1 MEATKTE
8 LAEKIRESAVSVLP
22 ILILVSLLCLF
33 LTPMQPQLLL
43 AFLIGALMLIL
54 GMGLFSLGAEQSM
67 TPIGTKIGTAL
78 TKTKN
83 LPLILGVSFLLG
95 FAITVAEPD
104 LQVLAETVPH
114 ISSTVLLVT
123 VGIGVGLFMSLC
135 MYRIITGANLRWLLL
150 GCYALIFLLAAFT
163 DPDFLCIA
171 FDSGGVTTG
180 PMTVP
185 FILAMGMGVANI
197 RSDNRAEAD
206 SFGLV
211 ALCSIGPILSVLLL
225 GFFYDGGEAVA
236 ELSHTSLPTTT
247 AIGVAFLA
255 ALPVYFKEMAIAML
269 PIVGIFLIFQL
280 ALLRLTRRRLVK
292 ILIGLLY
299 TYLGL
304 VALCSIGPIL
314 SVLLLGFF
322 YDGGEAVAE
331 LSHTSLPTTT
341 AIGVA
346 FLAALPV
353 YFKEMAIA
361 MLPIVGIF
369 LIFQLALLRLTR
381 RRLVKILIGLLYTYL
396 GLVLFLTGVNI
407 GFSTLG
413 AELGAALGRTAPQ
426 WLIPLAIVLG
436 WFIISAEPAV
446 SILEKQIETVSAGA
460 IPGKAIKRS
469 LSIAIAIAMGLAM
482 LRVLTGI
489 SILWFVVPGYA
500 AALALSFLVPDIYTA
515 IAFDSGG
522 VASGPMTATFMLQ
535 LVMGASIALGGNVLR
550 DAFGVVALVAMMPL
564 LSIQLVGFLYERRA
578 KRTAR
583 EAPVYGD
590 LDIIELWEDAG

>member
-247 AIGVAFLA
+247 AIG
-255 ALPVYFKEMAIAML
+255 
-269 PIVGIFLIFQL
+269 G
-280 ALLRLTRRRLVK
+280 
-292 ILIGLLY
+292 
-299 TYLGL
+299 
-304 VALCSIGPIL
+304 
-314 SVLLLGFF
+314 
-322 YDGGEAVAE
+322 
-331 LSHTSLPTTT
+331 
-341 AIGVA
+341 A

-500 AALALSFLVPDIYTA
+500 AALALSFFVPDIYTA

>member
-67 TPIGTKIGTAL
+67 TLIGTKIGTAL

-247 AIGVAFLA
+247 AIGGAFLA
-255 ALPVYFKEMAIAML
+255 ALPI
-269 PIVGIFLIFQL
+269 
-280 ALLRLTRRRLVK
+280 
-292 ILIGLLY
+292 
-299 TYLGL
+299 
-304 VALCSIGPIL
+304 
-314 SVLLLGFF
+314 
-322 YDGGEAVAE
+322 
-331 LSHTSLPTTT
+331 
-341 AIGVA
+341 
-346 FLAALPV
+346 

-500 AALALSFLVPDIYTA
+500 AALALSFFVPDIYTA